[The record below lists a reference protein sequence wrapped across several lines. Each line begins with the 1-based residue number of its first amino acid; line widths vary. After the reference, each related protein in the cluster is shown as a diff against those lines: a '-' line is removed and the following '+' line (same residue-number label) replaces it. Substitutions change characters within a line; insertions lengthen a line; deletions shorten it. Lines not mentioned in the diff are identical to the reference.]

1 MRSIGYREQNTEHT
15 ENDIY
20 DNKSED
26 IYTFYTNLSV
36 TQTSI

>member
-1 MRSIGYREQNTEHT
+1 MRSIGYREQHTEHT

-26 IYTFYTNLSV
+26 FTFYINISV